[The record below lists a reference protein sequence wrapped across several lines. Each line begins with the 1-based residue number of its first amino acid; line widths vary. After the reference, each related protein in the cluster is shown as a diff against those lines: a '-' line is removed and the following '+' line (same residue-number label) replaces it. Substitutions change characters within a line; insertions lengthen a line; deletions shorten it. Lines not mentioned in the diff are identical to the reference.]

1 MAEKTPLPNP
11 VTRRQFLRD
20 GARVTAIASVGGLLG
35 LLSTRSTAKTFVW
48 QIDPQK
54 CVWCGN
60 CATHCVLEQ
69 SAVKCVHSYAMCG
82 YCQLCTGYFEPD
94 PNDLNTGAENC
105 LCPTSAIQRSFIE
118 DPYYEYTIDEKL
130 CIGCAKC
137 VEPERVERARRHR
150 VASRRAESGLA
161 LSECRDVRG

>member
-1 MAEKTPLPNP
+1 MADKLPQPSP

-60 CATHCVLEQ
+60 CATSCVLEQ

-82 YCQLCTGYFEPD
+82 YCQLCFGYFQ
-94 PNDLNTGAENC
+94 PNAPQLTSAAENQ
-105 LCPTSAIQRSFIE
+105 LCPTGAIERLFVE
-118 DPYYEYTIDEKL
+118 DPVAARNV
-130 CIGCAKC
+130 G
-137 VEPERVERARRHR
+137 RVRPRGR
-150 VASRRAESGLA
+150 RRAGVRWPRRPRV
-161 LSECRDVRG
+161 SEHRRPDG